1 MMADAE
7 LSGERLRLRNFRPE
21 DVDDVF
27 TYASDPFV
35 TRFAGW
41 EPHRSPYESM
51 AYIRRCLADDWGPIT
66 FAVEHVPEA
75 RVIGVVDIRIL
86 SRLWGL
92 GEIGYTLARQY
103 WGQGFNVEAG
113 RLLIDYGFA
122 HLGLRRIQAVCD
134 TDNRRSYRTMEKL
147 GMVRERVVVGAR
159 LRHGWPVD
167 RFVYSILRREWE
179 RRLRERN
186 EREGRERRAPAKSSG
201 TTSLG

>member
-7 LSGERLRLRNFRPE
+7 LCGERLRLRNFRPE

-66 FAVEHVPEA
+66 FAVEYVPEG

-179 RRLRERN
+179 RRLRD
-186 EREGRERRAPAKSSG
+186 ERESRERRDPPKSPGSTLTG
-201 TTSLG
+201 